1 MRSLGGVLANNPRW
15 KVVVMALSFATLI
28 VCAVVCLFAEN
39 SATSIKAQREAQQA
53 TVASGLYDTVTPAS
67 KLAADLARAWDT
79 HDTQAASPLLAMSSS
94 SYTLPTTQSDANVHW
109 LGGAVVSGDKVSL
122 RFVSLADGAIDTV
135 IYGSTNKD
143 ASSVIIDSVATTS
156 GVKAG
161 VTGADHDEI
170 VDKTSEVM
178 DMVRQLRETRGEAPT
193 MDPSDMDA
201 ITSARIQAR
210 AQAEAGANNV

>member
-1 MRSLGGVLANNPRW
+1 MRSLLANNPRW
-15 KVVVMALSFATLI
+15 KVVVMALSFAVLI
-28 VCAVVCLFAEN
+28 VCAVACLLVEN
-39 SATSIKAQREAQQA
+39 SAMDIKTQRDTQQA
-53 TVASGLYDTVTPAS
+53 TVASGLYDTVAPAS

-79 HDTQAASPLLAMSSS
+79 HDAGAASPLLAMSSS
-94 SYTLPTTQSDANVHW
+94 SYTSPTTQSEGDVRW

-122 RFVSLADGAIDTV
+122 RFVSFSDGAIDTV
-135 IYGSTNKD
+135 IYGSTSKD
-143 ASSVIIDSVATTS
+143 GSVATIDSVATTS
-156 GVKAG
+156 GVRAA
-161 VTGADHDEI
+161 VTGTDHDEI

-178 DMVRQLRETRGEAPT
+178 DMVRQLRETQGEAPT

>member
-1 MRSLGGVLANNPRW
+1 MRSLLAQNPRW
-15 KVVVMALSFATLI
+15 KVVVMALSVVVLA
-28 VCAVVCLFAEN
+28 VCAVACVLAEN
-39 SATSIKAQREAQQA
+39 SASSVNAQREAQQA

-94 SYTLPTTQSDANVHW
+94 SYTSPTTQSDVNVHW

-122 RFVSLADGAIDTV
+122 RFVSLSDGAIDTV
-135 IYGSTNKD
+135 IYGSTTKD
-143 ASSVIIDSVATTS
+143 GSVATIDSVATTS

-161 VTGADHDEI
+161 VTGVDHDEI
-170 VDKTSEVM
+170 VDKTNEVM
-178 DMVRQLRETRGEAPT
+178 DMVRQLRETQGEAPT

-210 AQAEAGANNV
+210 AQAESGAQNV